1 MKQILVRIICAFCV
15 VSLVLMELITITI
28 ARSRTDQD
36 KKYIHS
42 TLLYLE
48 DTIESAVRSDEAAI
62 HVDEHQTK
70 AIREAFD
77 AFSAARDAIYA
88 VVTKGGGET
97 LALSGSDVQPVVNGA
112 LEGQAYLD
120 LLRQIAVGKKT
131 FVTVDR
137 SLRLA
142 QAIGEEDYFIVAY
155 KSNADLV
162 RTLRNEILIILAF
175 IVICSGIIMS
185 LCYKL
190 MKKYIFDDLGAV
202 NASIAGLLGGDYS
215 VEFQRPQIDELVP
228 LVDSMGKLKNVFFH
242 KANKM
247 DRLLKVIGP
256 NIGVFECLSNTC
268 LNFYSNSLWSILEV
282 DENRART
289 FQDSAD
295 EFKQFIHVVLSAKG
309 DRGLVEYRHKH
320 LEVHTDET
328 DGDYI
333 GVVIDRT
340 REEAQ
345 TLDLMSSLA
354 REREKGLSDV
364 LTGVRNRAGFQLE
377 VERLL
382 SGSGKKGVLLICD
395 LDNFKRVNDGMGHPE
410 GDKVLVLF
418 ADCVKAQ
425 FRRSDV
431 MGRLGGDE
439 FVIFL
444 PNAVQRDVLKHK
456 LDAVMQSVSEALR
469 PYEKYELGVSI
480 GAGIL
485 DEEQGVSD
493 FKQLYASAD
502 SALYVAKQMG
512 KSRYYINWEGIR
524 CMNEVCVFCRENCP
538 KRAALESARGSQA
551 KALPAFRSPLMA

>member
-1 MKQILVRIICAFCV
+1 MQFDPTKRPGPLTNARRRPYGGAF
-15 VSLVLMELITITI
+15 
-28 ARSRTDQD
+28 
-36 KKYIHS
+36 
-42 TLLYLE
+42 
-48 DTIESAVRSDEAAI
+48 
-62 HVDEHQTK
+62 
-70 AIREAFD
+70 EAFP
-77 AFSAARDAIYA
+77 SVRDTIYA
-88 VVTKGGGET
+88 VVMKDSGET
-97 LALSGSDVQPVVNGA
+97 LALSGGSGVQPVVNGA

-120 LLRQIAVGKKT
+120 LLRLIAGGKKT

-142 QAIGEEDYFIVAY
+142 QAIEEEDYFIVAY

-162 RTLRNEILIILAF
+162 RTLRNEVLIILAF
-175 IVICSGIIMS
+175 IMACSGIIMS

-202 NASIAGLLGGDYS
+202 NASIADLLGGDYS

-228 LVDSMGKLKNVFFH
+228 LVDSMGKLKNVFLH
-242 KANKM
+242 KANRM

-256 NIGVFECLSNTC
+256 NIGVLECLNNTC

-282 DENRART
+282 DENRARA
-289 FQDSAD
+289 FQDSSD
-295 EFKQFIHVVLSAKG
+295 DFRQFINVMLRAKG
-309 DRGLVEYRHKH
+309 DRDLVEYRHKH
-320 LEVHTDET
+320 LEVHTDDT

-354 REREKGLSDV
+354 REREKGLSDN

-377 VERLL
+377 VERLI
-382 SGSGKKGVLLICD
+382 SGSDKKGVLLICD

-418 ADCVKAQ
+418 ADCIKAQ
-425 FRRSDV
+425 FRKSDV

-456 LDAVMQSVSEALR
+456 LDAVMQNVGQALR
-469 PYEKYELGVSI
+469 PYQKYELGVSI
-480 GAGIL
+480 GAGML
-485 DEEQGVSD
+485 DEEQGISD

-524 CMNEVCVFCRENCP
+524 CMNAVCISCRENCP
-538 KRAALESARGSQA
+538 KRAALESARDRQA